1 MLHRLPSPTG
11 DIAVLIGRVLLGV
24 ILLAHG
30 LQKLG
35 NGIGATATGFEKMG
49 VPLPTVS
56 ALYATVVEVVGGALL
71 IFGAGTVIVSLLV
84 VLDMIGAAVF
94 VHISKGIFAASGGW
108 ELVGVIAA
116 AALVLAG
123 TGAGRYSIDQ
133 ALVARRSKASA

>member
-1 MLHRLPSPTG
+1 MFHRLPSPTG

-94 VHISKGIFAASGGW
+94 VHIANGIFVSKGGW

-116 AALVLAG
+116 TALVLAG
-123 TGAGRYSIDQ
+123 TGAGRYSVDQ
-133 ALVARRSKASA
+133 VLLARRGKITA